1 LTHAAVQLES
11 TPLRV
16 LIVEDSEEDVDLI
29 VLELKRGGYDPEF
42 RRVDTAE
49 GLLRA
54 LAEKPWDLVL
64 SDFSMPQ
71 FSVSEALALLRQ
83 QEADLPFVIVSAT
96 IGEEAAVEAMKAG
109 AHDYVLKHRLGR
121 LVPAVR
127 RELRESVVR
136 CERRA
141 LEEQLRRAQKLE
153 SLGLLAGGVAH
164 DFNNLLTG
172 IMGNASLVMETAYLD
187 SGVRGMLQDIIR
199 ASERAADLTRQLLAY
214 AGKGRFVVERVDAS
228 AVVRDISELIRASV
242 PRTVEL
248 SLELHPDLPP
258 LEGDPT
264 QIQQLVMNLILNAVE
279 ATGERPGRVRVSTGI
294 RDIGQSE
301 TATQFRPDPLP
312 PGRYIKI
319 QVADNGCGMSE
330 AVKAQIFDPFF
341 TTKFTGRGLGLSAAL
356 GIVRGH
362 KGAIAVESAEG
373 AGSTFNVLMP
383 AIAVLAEPKDPGGV
397 VIAAAVETGAGVILI
412 VDDEDLVRR
421 AARATLEH
429 FGYTVFEAA
438 DGRDGADLFSRLHD
452 RISAVLL
459 DLTMPRMDGHA
470 VWQYIRRIRPDMTI
484 VISSGF
490 EESDVMRQFTDDP
503 GLLFLKKP
511 FTAAA
516 LGRKIGAALER
527 KKKQ

>member
-1 LTHAAVQLES
+1 
-11 TPLRV
+11 LRV
-16 LIVEDSEEDVDLI
+16 LIVEDSEEDVELI

-49 GLLRA
+49 ELLCA
-54 LAEKPWDLVL
+54 LGEKPWDLVL
-64 SDFSMPQ
+64 SDFSMPR

-136 CERRA
+136 RERRA

-172 IMGNASLVMETAYLD
+172 IMGNASLVMETAYLEA
-187 SGVRGMLQDIIR
+187 GVRGMLQDIIR

-242 PRTVEL
+242 PRTVDL

-264 QIQQLVMNLILNAVE
+264 QIQQLAMNLILNAVE

-294 RDIGQSE
+294 HDIGPSE
-301 TATQFRPDPLP
+301 TVTQFRPDPLP
-312 PGRYIKI
+312 PGRYVKI
-319 QVADNGCGMSE
+319 QVSDNGCGMTE
-330 AVKAQIFDPFF
+330 AVKGQIFDPFF

-362 KGAIAVESAEG
+362 RGGIAVESAEG

-383 AIAVLAEPKDPGGV
+383 AVAFLTAPKDAGRGAS
-397 VIAAAVETGAGVILI
+397 AAVAVETGAGVILI

-470 VWQYIRRIRPDMTI
+470 VWQYIRGIRPDMTV

-490 EESDVMRQFTDDP
+490 EESDAMRQFTEDP